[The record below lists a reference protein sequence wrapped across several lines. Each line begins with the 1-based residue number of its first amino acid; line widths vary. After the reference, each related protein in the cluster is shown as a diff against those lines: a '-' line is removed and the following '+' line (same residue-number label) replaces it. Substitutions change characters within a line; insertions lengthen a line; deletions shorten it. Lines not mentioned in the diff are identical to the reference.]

1 MKGKSRVRKSYTI
14 PTFALGEG
22 GLRKVGKNL
31 IHALQS
37 QLRKRGII
45 YTILQAM
52 QLQ

>member
-22 GLRKVGKNL
+22 GLRKVAKNL
-31 IHALQS
+31 TES

-52 QLQ
+52 QSQ